1 MSTYL
6 IYPNDEQE
14 KMIKEFL
21 ESNDISF
28 VREDEQLPDYVL
40 QGIARGQEDIKAGR
54 TITFEEFKN
63 RVHPSK

>member
-1 MSTYL
+1 M

>member
-1 MSTYL
+1 L